1 MITSLPHIQGALV
14 TFFTG
19 ALQTWDQFTS
29 EFAPEGDIANLSKEE
44 RQKVSMKTT
53 NDNNEGALGAYRV
66 GARRAPSMTMV
77 QWNARAM
84 YKKNHTKRWCQDF
97 VKKRDWAHI
106 RKTCRRL
113 DASGIKQKRRL
124 AQAQADQRAADARRV
139 AQAAKKR
146 KCDAAAVRI
155 QEIVP
160 IFDISCLQ
168 AVPCKVTVVELKL
181 QLDWHRASGKLS
193 NIPRKKDLKR
203 KADLVKALID
213 AIGEY
218 NQRVVETTVD
228 DGESSCENFEYDGL
242 DSDSDSDSD
251 T

>member
-1 MITSLPHIQGALV
+1 
-14 TFFTG
+14 
-19 ALQTWDQFTS
+19 
-29 EFAPEGDIANLSKEE
+29 
-44 RQKVSMKTT
+44 
-53 NDNNEGALGAYRV
+53 
-66 GARRAPSMTMV
+66 MTMV
-77 QWNARAM
+77 QWNAHAM
-84 YKKNHTKRWCQDF
+84 YKKNRTKRWCQDS

-106 RKTCRRL
+106 YKTCRRL

-139 AQAAKKR
+139 AQAAKKHKR
-146 KCDAAAVRI
+146 DAAAVRI
-155 QEIVP
+155 QEIIP

-181 QLDWHRASGKLS
+181 QLDWHWASGKSS

-228 DGESSCENFEYDGL
+228 DGESSCENFEFDGLDL
-242 DSDSDSDSD
+242 DSDSDSD

>member
-1 MITSLPHIQGALV
+1 
-14 TFFTG
+14 
-19 ALQTWDQFTS
+19 
-29 EFAPEGDIANLSKEE
+29 
-44 RQKVSMKTT
+44 
-53 NDNNEGALGAYRV
+53 
-66 GARRAPSMTMV
+66 MTMV

-84 YKKNHTKRWCQDF
+84 YKKNRTKQWCQDF
-97 VKKRDWAHI
+97 IKKRDWAHI
-106 RKTCRRL
+106 CKTCRRL
-113 DASGIKQKRRL
+113 DASSIEQKQHL
-124 AQAQADQRAADARRV
+124 AQAQADQWAADVRRV

-168 AVPCKVTVVELKL
+168 AVPCKVTVVKLKL

-218 NQRVVETTVD
+218 NQRVVETMVD
-228 DGESSCENFEYDGL
+228 DGESSCENFEFDGLDLDL
-242 DSDSDSDSD
+242 DSDSD